1 MDKESPVYW
10 TNPLQ
15 ESFEIEIKSCNK
27 NDDHYEV
34 EIDID
39 CIRPSGGGQAG
50 DRGWLKTKGVEGRIV
65 DTITRDDLTKL
76 VSDCSFSGESK
87 GVLTIDVA
95 WRRAMMRNHTGEHLL
110 AGALVRSIEG
120 IQLGYIWIDG
130 EHGTIELEGKA
141 IPTEDILKAESEVQR
156 SIAQG
161 VAVVTAI
168 IDASKVAPNVRAR
181 EGATEKHTT
190 LRTVSIEGFDSS
202 ACSGTHV
209 INTSDIGLFKII
221 DIKHGE
227 SSTHIEFITGNKAV
241 HEVSNLYNEAFVR
254 KDEYPFE
261 MEQLGSVLD
270 KGRKAQE
277 ERKHLQESIE
287 RLVTVGWDS
296 ERLGE
301 ISFRHHWIPGLNSHG
316 LRSIIKK
323 LESKDPTAV
332 LLFVPGKK
340 CHVVLW
346 TNNLEGSAQEYI
358 GNLVVSHG
366 GRGGGSKTVYTGGFT
381 EVESHRDL
389 YAALVNGVRARLSTG

>member
-10 TNPLQ
+10 TNPLK
-15 ESFEIEIKSCNK
+15 ERFEVEIKSCNK
-27 NDDHYEV
+27 TDDHYEV
-34 EIDID
+34 EIDIE

-50 DRGWLKTKGVEGRIV
+50 DRGRLRTRGVDGRIL

-76 VSDCSFSGESK
+76 VSDCPFSIRSE
-87 GVLTIDVA
+87 GVLRIDMA

-110 AGALVRSIEG
+110 AGALVGSIEG

-130 EHGTIELEGKA
+130 EHGTMELRGRA
-141 IPTEDILKAESEVQR
+141 IPTEDILKAETEVQR
-156 SIAQG
+156 SIALG
-161 VAVVTAI
+161 VAVETAM
-168 IDASKVAPNVRAR
+168 IDASKVTPDIRAR
-181 EGATEKHTT
+181 EGVTEKHAT
-190 LRTVSIEGFDSS
+190 LRTVSMEGFDSS
-202 ACSGTHV
+202 VCSGTHV

-227 SSTHIEFITGNKAV
+227 RSTRIEFITGDKAV
-241 HEVSNLYNEAFVR
+241 REVSKLYNEAFVR
-254 KDEYPFE
+254 KDEYPFM

-287 RLVTVGWDS
+287 QLVTVGWDS
-296 ERLGE
+296 ESLDE
-301 ISFRHHWIPGLNSHG
+301 ISFRHHWLPGIDSHG

-323 LESKDPTAV
+323 LESKDPSVV

-340 CHVVLW
+340 CHVILW
-346 TNNLEGSAQEYI
+346 TNNLEGSVQEYI
-358 GNLVVSHG
+358 GDLVVSHG
-366 GRGGGSKTVYTGGFT
+366 GRGGGSRTVYTGGFT
-381 EVESHRDL
+381 EVDSHRDL